1 MEYSQIANAT
11 LEQLNE
17 ELADAGWESGYTEID
32 WARKAVRA
40 LFHEHGKAETKTI
53 HVNWEEIDGVGR
65 LIAKCDEEPTLSSSV
80 VRWDEPISS
89 SSYSGDIANAVT
101 RINGAEIASVEHKG
115 KCVTVNVFA

>member
-1 MEYSQIANAT
+1 MEYSQIATAT

-40 LFHEHGKAETKTI
+40 LFYEYRKAETKTI

-80 VRWDEPISS
+80 VRWDEPISAK
-89 SSYSGDIANAVT
+89 SYSGDIANAVT
-101 RINGAEIASVEHKG
+101 RINGAEIAAVDHDGESVH
-115 KCVTVNVFA
+115 VHVFA